1 MNFSGQFKLAH
12 FARLC
17 ARAVFLTKK
26 KEKNIYFLTT
36 ENSQNPECDITSQ
49 KCILNLT
56 IFFLSLSFQI

>member
-17 ARAVFLTKK
+17 VRARGIFDPK

-36 ENSQNPECDITSQ
+36 ENSQNPKCDITSQ
-49 KCILNLT
+49 KCI
-56 IFFLSLSFQI
+56 